1 MKYGKKKMALSI
13 FWMVLGGALI
23 GCELAGLLSEMWS
36 GMGGGFLI
44 IGAWQVYRQLKYR
57 RNEEYREKVDIAM
70 QDERNHFIRG
80 KAWAWAGYLFVIIT
94 AVGSLILRFAGK
106 SELADMAACGMAL
119 LVFLYW
125 VSYMMLSR
133 KY

>member
-1 MKYGKKKMALSI
+1 MKYGKKIYLSI
-13 FWMVLGGALI
+13 FWMVLGAVLI
-23 GCELAGLLSEMWS
+23 GCDVAGLVGEVWS
-36 GMGGGFLI
+36 GMGGGLLAV
-44 IGAWQVYRQLKYR
+44 GGLQVYRQLKYR

-106 SELADMAACGMAL
+106 SELADMAACGVAL

-125 VSYMMLSR
+125 ISYMMLSR

>member
-13 FWMVLGGALI
+13 FWMVLGAVLI
-23 GCELAGLLSEMWS
+23 GCDMAGLVGEVWS
-36 GMGGGFLI
+36 GMGGGLLVV
-44 IGAWQVYRQLKYR
+44 GGLQVYRQMKYR
-57 RNEEYREKVDIAM
+57 NNEAYREKVDIAM
-70 QDERNHFIRG
+70 QDERNRFIRG
-80 KAWAWAGYLFVIIT
+80 KAWAWAGYLFVIIA
-94 AVGSLILRFAGK
+94 AVGSLILRFSGK

-125 VSYMMLSR
+125 GSYMVLSR

>member
-1 MKYGKKKMALSI
+1 MKYDRRMVLSI
-13 FWMVLGGALI
+13 FWVLLGAALFI
-23 GCELAGLLSEMWS
+23 CGTLEIVDSYWS
-36 GMGGGFLI
+36 GMGGGLLAV
-44 IGAWQVYRQLKYR
+44 GGLQVYRQLKYR
-57 RNEEYREKVDIAM
+57 RNEEYREKVDIAL

-125 VSYMMLSR
+125 ASYMALKR

>member
-1 MKYGKKKMALSI
+1 MKYGKKIYLSI

-23 GCELAGLLSEMWS
+23 GCELAGLLSEVWS

-57 RNEEYREKVDIAM
+57 RNEAYREKVDIAM
-70 QDERNHFIRG
+70 QDERNRFIRG
-80 KAWAWAGYLFVIIT
+80 KAWAWAGYLFVIIA

-106 SELADMAACGMAL
+106 GELADMAACGMAL

-125 VSYMMLSR
+125 GSYMMLSR

>member
-13 FWMVLGGALI
+13 FWMVLGAVLI
-23 GCELAGLLSEMWS
+23 GCDMAGLVGEVWS
-36 GMGGGFLI
+36 GMGGGLLVV
-44 IGAWQVYRQLKYR
+44 GGLQVYRQLKYR
-57 RNEEYREKVDIAM
+57 RNEDYREKVDIAM
-70 QDERNHFIRG
+70 QDERNRFIRG
-80 KAWAWAGYLFVIIT
+80 KAWAWAGYLFVIIA

-106 SELADMAACGMAL
+106 SELADMAACGVAL

-125 VSYMMLSR
+125 TSYMMLSR

>member
-1 MKYGKKKMALSI
+1 MKYGKKIYLSI
-13 FWMVLGGALI
+13 FWMVLGAVLI
-23 GCELAGLLSEMWS
+23 GCDVAGLVGEVWS
-36 GMGGGFLI
+36 GMGGGLLAV
-44 IGAWQVYRQLKYR
+44 GGLQVYRQLKYR

-106 SELADMAACGMAL
+106 SELADMAACGVAL

>member
-13 FWMVLGGALI
+13 FWMVLGAALI
-23 GCELAGLLSEMWS
+23 GCEAAGLLSEVWS
-36 GMGGGFLI
+36 CMGGGLLVV
-44 IGAWQVYRQLKYR
+44 GGLQVYRQMKYR
-57 RNEEYREKVDIAM
+57 RNEAYREKVDIAM
-70 QDERNHFIRG
+70 QDERNRFIRG

-94 AVGSLILRFAGK
+94 AVGSIALRVVGRE
-106 SELADMAACGMAL
+106 ELANLAACGMAL

-125 VSYMMLSR
+125 GSYMVLSR

>member
-13 FWMVLGGALI
+13 FWMVLGAALI
-23 GCELAGLLSEMWS
+23 GCNMAGLVGEIWS
-36 GMGGGFLI
+36 GMGGGLLAVGGI
-44 IGAWQVYRQLKYR
+44 QVYRQLKYR

-70 QDERNHFIRG
+70 EDERNRFIRS
-80 KAWAWAGYLFVIIT
+80 KAWAWAGYLFVIIA

-106 SELADMAACGMAL
+106 DELADMAAYGVAL

-125 VSYMMLSR
+125 FSYMVLSR

>member
-13 FWMVLGGALI
+13 FWMVLGAVLI
-23 GCELAGLLSEMWS
+23 GCDMAGLVGEVWS
-36 GMGGGFLI
+36 GMGGGLLVV
-44 IGAWQVYRQLKYR
+44 GGLQVYRQLKYR
-57 RNEEYREKVDIAM
+57 RNEDYREKVDIAM

>member
-1 MKYGKKKMALSI
+1 MKYGKKIYLSI
-13 FWMVLGGALI
+13 FWMVLGAVLI
-23 GCELAGLLSEMWS
+23 GCDVAGLVGEVWS
-36 GMGGGFLI
+36 GMGGGLLAV
-44 IGAWQVYRQLKYR
+44 GGLQVYRQLKYR

>member
-13 FWMVLGGALI
+13 FWMVLGAALI
-23 GCELAGLLSEMWS
+23 GCNMAGLVGEIWS
-36 GMGGGFLI
+36 GMGGGLLAVGGI
-44 IGAWQVYRQLKYR
+44 QVYRQLKYR

-70 QDERNHFIRG
+70 EDERNRFIRS
-80 KAWAWAGYLFVIIT
+80 KAWAWAGYLFVIIA
-94 AVGSLILRFAGK
+94 AVGSIGLRIAGRE
-106 SELADMAACGMAL
+106 ELADMAAYGVAL

-125 VSYMMLSR
+125 FSYMVLSR

>member
-1 MKYGKKKMALSI
+1 MKYGKKIYLSI
-13 FWMVLGGALI
+13 FWVVLGIVLI
-23 GCELAGLLSEMWS
+23 GCDVAGLVGEVWS

-57 RNEEYREKVDIAM
+57 RNEAYREKVDIAM
-70 QDERNHFIRG
+70 EDERNRFIRS

-94 AVGSLILRFAGK
+94 AVGSLVLRVVGRE
-106 SELADMAACGMAL
+106 ELANLAACGMAL

-125 VSYMMLSR
+125 GSYMMLSR

>member
-13 FWMVLGGALI
+13 FWMVLGAALI
-23 GCELAGLLSEMWS
+23 GCNMAGLVGEIWS
-36 GMGGGFLI
+36 GMGGGLLAVGGI
-44 IGAWQVYRQLKYR
+44 QVYRQLKYR

-70 QDERNHFIRG
+70 EDERNRFIRS
-80 KAWAWAGYLFVIIT
+80 KAWAWAGYLFVIIA
-94 AVGSLILRFAGK
+94 AVGSIGLRIAGRE
-106 SELADMAACGMAL
+106 ELADMAAFGMAL

-125 VSYMMLSR
+125 FSYMVLSR

>member
-1 MKYGKKKMALSI
+1 MKYGKKIYLSI
-13 FWMVLGGALI
+13 FWMVLGAVLI
-23 GCELAGLLSEMWS
+23 GCDVAGLVGEVWS
-36 GMGGGFLI
+36 GMGGGIL
-44 IGAWQVYRQLKYR
+44 GAGAFQVYRQLKYR

-125 VSYMMLSR
+125 GSYMVLSR

>member
-1 MKYGKKKMALSI
+1 MKYGKKIYLSI

-23 GCELAGLLSEMWS
+23 GCEAAGLLSEVWS

-44 IGAWQVYRQLKYR
+44 IGAWQVYRQMKYR
-57 RNEEYREKVDIAM
+57 NNEEYREKVDIAL
-70 QDERNHFIRG
+70 QDERNNFIRG
-80 KAWAWAGYLFVIIT
+80 KAWAWAGYLFVIIS
-94 AVGSLILRFAGK
+94 AVGSLILRFVGK
-106 SELADMAACGMAL
+106 SELADLTACFMGL

-125 VSYMMLSR
+125 GSYMMLSR

>member
-1 MKYGKKKMALSI
+1 MKYGKKIYLSI
-13 FWMVLGGALI
+13 FWVVLGGALI
-23 GCELAGLLSEMWS
+23 GCEAAGLLSEVWS
-36 GMGGGFLI
+36 GMGAGIL
-44 IGAWQVYRQLKYR
+44 GAGAFQVYRQMKYR
-57 RNEEYREKVDIAM
+57 NNEEYREKVDIDL
-70 QDERNHFIRG
+70 QDERNNFIRG

-125 VSYMMLSR
+125 ASYMALKR